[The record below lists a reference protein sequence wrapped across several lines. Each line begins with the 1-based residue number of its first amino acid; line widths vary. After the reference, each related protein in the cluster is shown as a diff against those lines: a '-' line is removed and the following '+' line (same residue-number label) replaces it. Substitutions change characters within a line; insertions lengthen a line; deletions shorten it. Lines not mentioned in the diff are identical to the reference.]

1 MENKRKELMV
11 KEALK
16 VQEYLKMGLKQSEV
30 ARVMKTTRQQV
41 NRWVQY
47 VKKGLVTVKS
57 E

>member
-1 MENKRKELMV
+1 MV